1 MTNNNNEG
9 KIPNVP
15 QQGFSSFRT
24 DLFGR
29 IKTSEPYTV
38 FDSSHRYKES
48 GDFSKETSGT
58 ATVSHLTNES
68 SLSLAIGS
76 ASGDKVTLESFKTF
90 PYQPGKSLQVMQ
102 TFVMAPPKANLRQ
115 RVGYFSRQNGIY
127 LEQDGTS
134 VYLVKRSYISG
145 EVVNTRVAQSDWNID
160 QLNGDGPSD
169 IVLDLSKAQIFW
181 TEYEWL
187 GVGSVRCGFAI
198 DGYFIPVHAFH
209 HANKTTSVYITT
221 ASLPLRY
228 EVENTGATSS
238 SSTMKQI
245 CATVISNGGYTR
257 KTEHWTAS
265 RSTQVGVAGD
275 FYPIVS
281 IRLASARTDSVIVP
295 NAISILGRSSGDY
308 EYALIKNA
316 TLTGGTWVPHTE
328 STGNVEYNIT
338 QTVLT
343 GGTIV
348 EQGFF
353 SSSNQ
358 SIGSVSL
365 GDIFRW
371 DIQLGRTNATTPT
384 SDTLTLAVRS
394 LGGTQNVVGSISW
407 LDIV

>member
-1 MTNNNNEG
+1 MSNTNAQG
-9 KIPNVP
+9 KVPNVA
-15 QQGFSSFRT
+15 QHGFASFRT

-29 IKTSEPYTV
+29 IKTSDPQTV
-38 FDSSHRYKES
+38 FDSSHRYKRAL
-48 GDFSKETSGT
+48 DFGQETSGT
-58 ATVSHLTNES
+58 ATITHLPNES
-68 SLSLAIGS
+68 SLSLAIGN
-76 ASGDKVTLESFKTF
+76 ASGDKITLESYRVF

-102 TFVMAPPKANLRQ
+102 TFVMAPAKANLRQ

-198 DGYFIPVHAFH
+198 DGYFVPVHAFH
-209 HANKTTSVYITT
+209 HANKITSVYMTT
-221 ASLPLRY
+221 ASLPIRY
-228 EVENTGATSS
+228 EIENTAATSGA
-238 SSTMKQI
+238 STMKQI

-257 KTEHWTAS
+257 KTENWTAS
-265 RSTQVGVAGD
+265 RATQVGVAGD
-275 FYPIVS
+275 YYPIVS
-281 IRLASARTDSVIVP
+281 IRLASGRTDSVIVP
-295 NAISILGRSSGDY
+295 CAVSILGRSAGDY
-308 EYALIKNA
+308 EYALIRNA
-316 TLTGGTWVPHTE
+316 TLTGNTWATHTD
-328 STGNVEYNIT
+328 STGNVQYNISET
-338 QTVLT
+338 ALT

-348 EQGFF
+348 QQGFF

-358 SIGSVSL
+358 ATATISL
-365 GDIFRW
+365 GELFRW
-371 DIQLGRTNATTPT
+371 DLQLGRTNADTPV

-394 LGGTQNVVGSISW
+394 LGGTQNVVGSLSW
-407 LDIV
+407 FDLV